1 MHTPFSL
8 RSTLARLG
16 VLLFSL
22 WACRLGS
29 APPTPLPGS
38 TAPPQNTPLA
48 VETRLSAEVPAFAPG
63 RVVTDVPYCQQEGE
77 VLRADVYFP
86 VADSPAPHPAVVHLH
101 GGGWRQGSKE
111 VANLLPQVK
120 ALQAQGVLVLSVNYR
135 LAPAYRFPAMIEDA
149 KCAVRYLR
157 ANAPAYRLDPQHI
170 GAMGGSAGGHLA
182 ALLGLTDESAG
193 WDVGPYLTQ
202 SSQVQAVVDFFGP
215 TDLTTLPNTPEF
227 QALLQEVFGTAD
239 RTSPILRQA
248 SPLTYVHPGAP
259 PFLIVQGLADTV
271 VPPDQSQRLA
281 MALQEAG
288 VPVETLWVQHGGHG
302 LWPQGGPLQPPLSE
316 ITQHA
321 VDFLV
326 QNLGENAP

>member
-16 VLLFSL
+16 VLLLSM

-38 TAPPQNTPLA
+38 TAP
-48 VETRLSAEVPAFAPG
+48 
-63 RVVTDVPYCQQEGE
+63 
-77 VLRADVYFP
+77 
-86 VADSPAPHPAVVHLH
+86 
-101 GGGWRQGSKE
+101 
-111 VANLLPQVK
+111 
-120 ALQAQGVLVLSVNYR
+120 LQ
-135 LAPAYRFPAMIEDA
+135 
-149 KCAVRYLR
+149 
-157 ANAPAYRLDPQHI
+157 
-170 GAMGGSAGGHLA
+170 
-182 ALLGLTDESAG
+182 
-193 WDVGPYLTQ
+193 
-202 SSQVQAVVDFFGP
+202 
-215 TDLTTLPNTPEF
+215 NTPEF

-281 MALQEAG
+281 AALQEAS
-288 VPVETLWVQHGGHG
+288 VPVEALWVQHGGHG

-316 ITQHA
+316 ITQHV

-326 QNLGENAP
+326 QNLGKNTP